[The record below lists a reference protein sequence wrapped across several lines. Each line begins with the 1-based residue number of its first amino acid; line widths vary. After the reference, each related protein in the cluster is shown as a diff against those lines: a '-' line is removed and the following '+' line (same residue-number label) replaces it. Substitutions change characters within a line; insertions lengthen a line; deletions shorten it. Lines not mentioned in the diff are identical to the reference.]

1 MTEELFA
8 EMLNLGDKW
17 EVSKIEVLAEHSC
30 IEVTIKDTAK
40 LLEGLGCPS
49 CNGEDL
55 IIKDHASERQW
66 DHLQMWTYKTVL
78 KCRLPRALCK
88 SCNKTWTIRAPWE
101 GVNKHSSKD
110 FEALALTLMRH
121 MPVSKVG
128 KLMKVD
134 DQKLWRILR
143 QYIDKE
149 RAKLDWSELTRI
161 GVDELSIAKGHRYV
175 SVFVD
180 MENHSVLFAA
190 DGKDAQV
197 FEQFTEELYLKNGHP
212 HAITE
217 VSMDMSPSYKSGVDS
232 NMRNARKVFD
242 YFHIAQNLNK
252 AIGKVCSRERRRKG
266 DIRKLLKKPRLFQ
279 KNRDNLKEKDHQTI
293 EKLKELNTATA
304 MAYQMR
310 LSLQDIFKMKSEIK
324 ALLGLKAWI
333 SWVHNEAEKEEW
345 KYFLNPLKKFA
356 ESLTK
361 HFDGIIARWRHGTSN
376 AVLEGINSVFS
387 AVKRRARGFRSKE
400 YLKMMLYFTKG
411 NLTGIPNLIPS
422 K

>member
-1 MTEELFA
+1 MTEQLFA

-17 EVSKIEVLAEHSC
+17 EVTNLEVFAESSC
-30 IEVTIKDTAK
+30 IEVTIKDTDK
-40 LLEGLGCPS
+40 LLLETECPS
-49 CNGEDL
+49 CDNTDL
-55 IIKDHASERQW
+55 VIKDHRKERLW

-88 SCNKTWTIRAPWE
+88 SCKKTWTIRAPWE
-101 GVNKHSSKD
+101 GINKHSSKD

-134 DQKLWRILR
+134 DQKLWRILKV
-143 QYIDKE
+143 YIDKE

-217 VSMDMSPSYKSGVDS
+217 VSMDMSISYQSGVKS
-232 NMRNARKVFD
+232 TMRNARKVFD

-252 AIGKVCSRERRRKG
+252 AIGKVCARERRTKG
-266 DIRKLLKKPRLFQ
+266 DIRKLLRKPRVFQ
-279 KNRDNLKEKDHQTI
+279 KNRDKLKEKEKETI
-293 EKLKELNTATA
+293 DKLKELNTATA

-310 LSLQDIFKMKSEIK
+310 LSLQDIFKMESEVK
-324 ALLGLKAWI
+324 ALLGFKAWI
-333 SWVHNEAEKEEW
+333 SWVQAEAEKDAW
-345 KYFLNPLKKFA
+345 KYFLVPIKKFS
-356 ESLTK
+356 ESLAN
-361 HFDGIIARWRHGTSN
+361 HFDGVIARWRHGTSN
-376 AVLEGINSVFS
+376 AILEGINSVFS

-411 NLTGIPNLIPS
+411 NLAGIPDLIPS